1 MEVAATRRWGAVAA
15 LALSVLVVGLDLTVL
30 NLALPTLARE
40 LHASTGDL
48 QWFIAAY
55 SLVVAAALLPAGMLG
70 DRLGRKRVLIVA
82 LIVFGASSAACAYS
96 SSAGELIAFRAVLG
110 LGAAAILPLA
120 LSVLPVLFTE
130 EERPKAIAAV
140 SAAIFLSYPVGPILG
155 GWLLDRFWWGSVFLI
170 NVPVVVVAVTV
181 VALLMPESRSSER
194 PRVDVI
200 GMGISSLGLAT
211 LTYGTIKAGENG
223 WGNSVALTGM
233 LGGAAVLVLFV
244 FWERAAERRAIQ
256 PLVDLSLFRSARFTW
271 GTVLTTAV
279 SFAMFGILFAMPQ
292 YFQDVRGFD
301 ALGSGFRL
309 LPLILG
315 MLVGLVL
322 GGRLSEPRPTGPGT
336 ADGAKLEPK
345 AGAKLLVTVGFAVM
359 ALGLVVGAFTKVS
372 SGTGFAAAWFA
383 VAGAG
388 LGLAIPSAMNAALGA
403 LSAERSGAGSALISA
418 MRQVGATIGVAAL
431 GTILSSVY
439 RGHLHLG
446 GLPPP
451 VAAATRDSV
460 GVGVLVAHKL
470 GSAPLLDAVRTAFVH
485 GMDVMLWV
493 CGGIAVANAVLALAF
508 LPRHASTA
516 DQGQETGPAEQSAA
530 TQVGAAEEER

>member
-1 MEVAATRRWGAVAA
+1 MQVSATRRWGAVAA

-55 SLVVAAALLPAGMLG
+55 SLVVAGALLPAGLLG
-70 DRLGRKRVLIVA
+70 DRLGRKRILILA
-82 LIVFGASSAACAYS
+82 LILFGASSAACAYS
-96 SSAGELIAFRAVLG
+96 GSAGELIAARAVLG

-130 EERPKAIAAV
+130 EERPRAIAAV

-170 NVPVVVVAVTV
+170 NVPVVIVAVV
-181 VALLMPESRSSER
+181 VVTLLMPESRSSER

-200 GMGISSLGLAT
+200 GMGISSLGLTA

-223 WGNSVALTGM
+223 WGNPVALTGM
-233 LGGAAVLVLFV
+233 LGGVAILGLFV
-244 FWERAAERRAIQ
+244 LWERAAERRAVQ

-279 SFAMFGILFAMPQ
+279 SFSMFGILFAMPQ
-292 YFQDVRGFD
+292 YFQDVRGFN
-301 ALGSGFRL
+301 ALGSGLRL

-315 MLVGLVL
+315 MLVGLVF
-322 GGRLSEPRPTGPGT
+322 GGRLQEPRRNGTPT
-336 ADGAKLEPK
+336 ADGAKP
-345 AGAKLLVTVGFAVM
+345 APRADAKLLVTVGFAVM
-359 ALGLVVGAFTKVS
+359 AVALAVGAFTKVS

-418 MRQVGATIGVAAL
+418 MRQVGATIGVAVL
-431 GTILSSVY
+431 GTVLNSVY
-439 RGHLHLG
+439 RGQLHLN
-446 GLPPP
+446 GLPPRIADQ
-451 VAAATRDSV
+451 VHDSV

-493 CGGIAVANAVLALAF
+493 CAGLALANALLGLVF
-508 LPRHASTA
+508 LPRHASPA
-516 DQGQETGPAEQSAA
+516 RSAEETVPAVQSATA
-530 TQVGAAEEER
+530 TPVGEPEG